1 MNRIMVDISIDHHRM
16 KSPLPPPPPPSNYYY
31 YYGICFG
38 GGMLSSGA
46 THLVITPL
54 DVLKVN
60 MQVSYF
66 TSQFIALTC

>member
-1 MNRIMVDISIDHHRM
+1 M
-16 KSPLPPPPPPSNYYY
+16 KGGVEGKEIGASPSPPSNYYY

-46 THLVITPL
+46 THFAITPL

-60 MQVSYF
+60 MQVSHF
-66 TSQFIALTC
+66 TSQFLNNYTTA